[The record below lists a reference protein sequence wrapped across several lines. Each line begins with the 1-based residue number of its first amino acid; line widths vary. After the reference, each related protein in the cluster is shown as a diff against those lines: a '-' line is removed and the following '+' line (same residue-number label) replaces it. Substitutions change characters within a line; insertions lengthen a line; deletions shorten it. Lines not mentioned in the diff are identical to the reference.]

1 MNLLLHKNGEA
12 YPMFNRLRKK
22 KMSNEDTPV
31 NNKPS
36 SVRMNVFFFAAF
48 VIFSILI
55 FRLAF
60 VQFVE
65 GPELTYMETSRNTK
79 DIPLAPVRGP
89 IYDATGE
96 VALAYSEPV
105 QSLYVLL
112 YEDYRND
119 DRKQEAQELAE
130 ELAAVFKKFNPG
142 EKEQPD
148 AEEILKRLDLES
160 QKAHGYTPRLVKS
173 DLNMKEIAYFMEKK
187 AEYPGAMVLEENVRK
202 YDPDRVAVQVIG
214 YTREFKG
221 QQDNLD
227 KYREISK
234 SEATERD
241 PGMRYTQQEKVGVD
255 GLEFQYQEELRGR
268 SGYQSID
275 INLRNL
281 PEGTMQQTPP
291 EKGYSLVSTI
301 NKEIQM
307 AAQQAIT
314 DELRKLPKAV
324 TGYAVAMEVDTGNV
338 VAMASMPDYDPNDWD
353 YDKIKYVYRNGTMAS
368 FPPDDSKKHT
378 ESVVLLGSVIKPLSV
393 LIGLK
398 EGLFTTGETYP
409 DQGYAILGKDGRK
422 VRNSHSA
429 YNGNITARRAI
440 EKSSNAFM
448 IDMVGKRLL
457 NKYGSDKGLDVWHE
471 HMQEFGL
478 GVSTGVDLPGEFLGR
493 LEYKNKDESALTRL
507 AFASFGQ
514 QGKYTTLQ
522 LAQYTTMLANKGK
535 RMEPHLVKE
544 IRDADGNVVKKIKPK
559 VLNEV
564 DFADAYWNEVHK
576 GMVTRVSSFEG
587 FPYDYARKT
596 GTSEQGTGPNKKE
609 NGVFIAFAPR
619 DNPKLAIA
627 VVVPEGGFGSV
638 SASPIARKIFD
649 AYDQVYGLDG
659 TPKGK
664 KDQGKDTE

>member
-1 MNLLLHKNGEA
+1 
-12 YPMFNRLRKK
+12 MFNRLRKK
-22 KMSNEDTPV
+22 PMTEEDTPV
-31 NNKPS
+31 NKPS
-36 SVRMNVFFFAAF
+36 TARLNLFFFAAF

-89 IYDATGE
+89 IYDATGK

-119 DRKQEAQELAE
+119 ERRQEAEELAHD
-130 ELAAVFKKFNPG
+130 LAAVFKQFNPG
-142 EKEQPD
+142 DKEQPD
-148 AEEILKRLDLES
+148 GEEIIKRLDLDY
-160 QKAHGYTPRLVKS
+160 QKTFGYVPRLVKS
-173 DLNMKEIAYFMEKK
+173 DLSTKEIAFFMEKK
-187 AEYPGAMVLEENVRK
+187 ADYPGVMVLEENIRK
-202 YDPDRVAVQVIG
+202 YDPDGVAVQVVG
-214 YTREFKG
+214 YTREFKRAP
-221 QQDNLD
+221 DSIA
-227 KYREISK
+227 KYKAIREGAS
-234 SEATERD
+234 TQRD
-241 PGMRYTQQEKVGVD
+241 PGLVYHEEEKVGFD
-255 GLEFQYQEELRGR
+255 GLELQYQEELRGR

-275 INLRNL
+275 IDARNL
-281 PEGTMQQTPP
+281 PDGTMLQTPP

-307 AAQQAIT
+307 AAQEAIT
-314 DELRKLPKAV
+314 DELRRLPKAI

-353 YDKIKYVYRNGTMAS
+353 YDKIKYVFRNGTTES
-368 FPPDDSKKHT
+368 FPPNDAKPSRA
-378 ESVVLLGSVIKPLSV
+378 ESVILLGSVIKPLSV

-398 EGLFTTGETYP
+398 EGLFTAGQTYH
-409 DQGYAILGKDGRK
+409 DQGYAILGKDGRQVK
-422 VRNSHSA
+422 NSHSA
-429 YNGNITARRAI
+429 YNGSITARRAI

-457 NKYGSDKGLDVWHE
+457 SKYGSEGIDIWDK
-471 HMQEFGL
+471 HMKEFGL
-478 GVSTGVDLPGEFLGR
+478 GVSTGVDLPNEFLGR
-493 LEYKNKDESALTRL
+493 LEYTNKDESALTRL

-514 QGKYTTLQ
+514 QAKYTTMQ

-544 IRDADGNVVKKIKPK
+544 IRDADGNVVKEIKPK

-564 DFADAYWNEVHK
+564 DFADAHWNEVHK
-576 GMVTRVSSFEG
+576 GMVTKVSAFDG

-619 DNPKLAIA
+619 DNPKLAVA

-649 AYDQVYGLDG
+649 AYDEVYGLDG

-664 KDQGKDTE
+664 KDEGKDKE

>member
-1 MNLLLHKNGEA
+1 
-12 YPMFNRLRKK
+12 MFNRLRKK
-22 KMSNEDTPV
+22 KMSNEDPPV
-31 NNKPS
+31 NKPS
-36 SVRMNVFFFAAF
+36 SVRMNMFFFAAF

-89 IYDATGE
+89 IYDATGK

-119 DRKQEAQELAE
+119 DRKQEAQELAD

-142 EKEQPD
+142 DKEQPD
-148 AEEILKRLDLES
+148 AEEIVRRLDLDY
-160 QKAHGYTPRLVKS
+160 QKTFGYVPRLVKS
-173 DLNMKEIAYFMEKK
+173 DLTTKEIAYFMEKK
-187 AEYPGAMVLEENVRK
+187 AEFPGIMVLEENVRK
-202 YDPDRVAVQVIG
+202 YDPDGVAVQVVG
-214 YTREFKG
+214 YTREFKRAP
-221 QQDNLD
+221 DTLK
-227 KYREISK
+227 KYKAIRESA
-234 SEATERD
+234 STQRD
-241 PGMRYTQQEKVGVD
+241 PGLVYHEEEKVGFD
-255 GLEFQYQEELRGR
+255 GLELQYQEELRGR

-275 INLRNL
+275 IDARNL
-281 PEGTMQQTPP
+281 PDGTMNLTPP
-291 EKGYSLVSTI
+291 EKGYSLITTI

-307 AAQQAIT
+307 VAQQAIT
-314 DELRKLPKAV
+314 DELRKLPKAI

-353 YDKIKYVYRNGTMAS
+353 YDKIKYVFRNGTTES
-368 FPPDDSKKHT
+368 FPPNESGKKA

-398 EGLFTTGETYP
+398 EGLFSTGQTYY
-409 DQGYAILGKDGRK
+409 DQGYATLGKDGRK

-429 YNGNITARRAI
+429 FNGSITARRAI

-448 IDMVGKRLL
+448 IDMVGKGLY
-457 NKYGSDKGLDVWHE
+457 NKYGATKGVKVWDE
-471 HMQEFGL
+471 HMKEFGL
-478 GVSTGVDLPGEFLGR
+478 GVSTGVDLPKEYLGT
-493 LEYKNKDESALTRL
+493 LEYNSKNDESGLTRL

-649 AYDQVYGLDG
+649 AYDEVYGLDG

-664 KDQGKDTE
+664 KDQAKDTE

>member
-1 MNLLLHKNGEA
+1 
-12 YPMFNRLRKK
+12 MFNRWKK
-22 KMSNEDTPV
+22 SKMVTEDPPV
-31 NNKPS
+31 NKLS
-36 SVRMNVFFFAAF
+36 SARLNMFFFAAF

-96 VALAYSEPV
+96 VALAYSVPV
-105 QSLYVLL
+105 QSLYVML
-112 YEDYRND
+112 YEDYSRGA
-119 DRKQEAQELAE
+119 RQEEARELAE
-130 ELAAVFKKFNPG
+130 DLAGVFQQFNPG
-142 EKEQPD
+142 DPEQPD
-148 AEEILKRLDLES
+148 AEEIIKRLDLES

-173 DLNMKEIAYFMEKK
+173 DLNTQEIAYFMEKK
-187 AEYPGAMVLEENVRK
+187 AEYPGAMVLEENVRR
-202 YDPDRVAVQVIG
+202 YDPDGVAVQAIG

-221 QQDNLD
+221 QQQNSE
-227 KYREISK
+227 KYKKIGEA
-234 SEATERD
+234 EATQRD
-241 PGMRYTQQEKVGVD
+241 PGLRYTQQENVGVD

-275 INLRNL
+275 INARNL
-281 PEGTMQQTPP
+281 PEGAMEQTPP
-291 EKGYSLVSTI
+291 QKGYSLISTI
-301 NKEIQM
+301 NKEVQL
-307 AAQQAIT
+307 AAQEAIT
-314 DELRKLPKAV
+314 DELHRLPKAV

-353 YDKIKYVYRNGTMAS
+353 YDKIKFVYRNGTMAS
-368 FPPDDSKKHT
+368 FPPDDSRKKA

-398 EGLFTTGETYP
+398 EGLFTAGQTYH
-409 DQGYAILGKDGRK
+409 DQGYAILGKDGRQVK
-422 VRNSHSA
+422 NSHSA
-429 YNGNITARRAI
+429 YNGHITARRAI

-457 NKYGSDKGLDVWHE
+457 NKYGSVEGINKWDEYMKD
-471 HMQEFGL
+471 FGL

-493 LEYKNKDESALTRL
+493 LEYKEEHESGLTRL

-514 QGKYTTLQ
+514 QAKYTTLQ

-544 IRDADGNVVKKIKPK
+544 IRDADGNVVKKIQPK

-564 DFADAYWNEVHK
+564 EFADAYWNEVHR
-576 GMVTRVSSFEG
+576 GMVTKVSSFDG
-587 FPYDYARKT
+587 FAYDFARKT

-619 DNPKLAIA
+619 DNPKLAVA

-638 SASPIARKIFD
+638 SAAPVARKIFD
-649 AYDQVYGLDG
+649 AYDEVYGLNG
-659 TPKGK
+659 VPKGK
-664 KDQGKDTE
+664 KDAEQQQ

>member
-1 MNLLLHKNGEA
+1 
-12 YPMFNRLRKK
+12 MFNRLKK
-22 KMSNEDTPV
+22 KPMAEEDTPV
-31 NNKPS
+31 NKPS
-36 SVRMNVFFFAAF
+36 TARLNLFFFAAF

-119 DRKQEAQELAE
+119 ERRQEAEELAHD
-130 ELAAVFKKFNPG
+130 LAAVFKQFNPG
-142 EKEQPD
+142 DKEQPD
-148 AEEILKRLDLES
+148 AEEIIKRLDLDY
-160 QKAHGYTPRLVKS
+160 QKTFGYVPRLVKS
-173 DLNMKEIAYFMEKK
+173 DLSTKEIAFFMEKK
-187 AEYPGAMVLEENVRK
+187 ADYPGVMVLEENIRK
-202 YDPDRVAVQVIG
+202 YDPDGVAVQVVG
-214 YTREFKG
+214 YTREFKRAP
-221 QQDNLD
+221 DSIA
-227 KYREISK
+227 KYKAIREGAS
-234 SEATERD
+234 TQRD
-241 PGMRYTQQEKVGVD
+241 PGLVYHEEEKVGFD
-255 GLEFQYQEELRGR
+255 GLELQYQEELRGR

-275 INLRNL
+275 IDARNL
-281 PEGTMQQTPP
+281 PDGTMFKTPP

-307 AAQQAIT
+307 AAQKAIT
-314 DELRKLPKAV
+314 DELRRLPKAI

-353 YDKIKYVYRNGTMAS
+353 YDKIKYVFRNGTTES
-368 FPPDDSKKHT
+368 FPPNDAKPSRA

-398 EGLFTTGETYP
+398 EGLFTAGQTYH
-409 DQGYAILGKDGRK
+409 DQGYAVLGKDGRQVK
-422 VRNSHSA
+422 NSHSA
-429 YNGNITARRAI
+429 YNGSITARRAI

-457 NKYGSDKGLDVWHE
+457 SKYGSEKGIDVWHKY
-471 HMQEFGL
+471 MQDFGL
-478 GVSTGVDLPGEFLGR
+478 GVSTGVDLPNEFLGR
-493 LEYKNKDESALTRL
+493 LEYKEDHESALTRL

-514 QGKYTTLQ
+514 QAKYTTMQ

-544 IRDADGNVVKKIKPK
+544 IRDADGNVVKEIKPK

-564 DFADAYWNEVHK
+564 DFADAHWNEVHK
-576 GMVTRVSSFEG
+576 GMVTKVSSFDG

-619 DNPKLAIA
+619 DNPKLAVA

-649 AYDQVYGLDG
+649 AYDEVYGLDG

-664 KDQGKDTE
+664 KDQKQDQE

>member
-1 MNLLLHKNGEA
+1 MTE
-12 YPMFNRLRKK
+12 
-22 KMSNEDTPV
+22 EDTPV
-31 NNKPS
+31 NKPS
-36 SVRMNVFFFAAF
+36 TARLNLFFFAAF

-119 DRKQEAQELAE
+119 ERRQEAEELAHD
-130 ELAAVFKKFNPG
+130 LAAVFKQFNPG
-142 EKEQPD
+142 DKEQPD
-148 AEEILKRLDLES
+148 GEEIIKRLDLDY
-160 QKAHGYTPRLVKS
+160 QKTFGYVPRLVKS
-173 DLNMKEIAYFMEKK
+173 DLSTKEIAFFMEKK
-187 AEYPGAMVLEENVRK
+187 ADYPGVMVLEENIRK
-202 YDPDRVAVQVIG
+202 YDPDGVAVQVVG
-214 YTREFKG
+214 YTREFKRAP
-221 QQDNLD
+221 DSIA
-227 KYREISK
+227 KYKAIREGAS
-234 SEATERD
+234 TQRD
-241 PGMRYTQQEKVGVD
+241 PGLVYHEEEKVGFD
-255 GLEFQYQEELRGR
+255 GLELQYQEELRGR

-275 INLRNL
+275 IDARNL
-281 PEGTMQQTPP
+281 PDGTMLQTPP

-307 AAQQAIT
+307 AAQEAIT
-314 DELRKLPKAV
+314 DELRRLPKAI

-353 YDKIKYVYRNGTMAS
+353 YDKIKYVFRNGTTES
-368 FPPDDSKKHT
+368 FPPNDAKPSRA

-398 EGLFTTGETYP
+398 EGLFTAGETYH
-409 DQGYAILGKDGRK
+409 DQGYAVLGKDGRQVK
-422 VRNSHSA
+422 NSHSA
-429 YNGNITARRAI
+429 YNGSITARRAI

-457 NKYGSDKGLDVWHE
+457 RNYGSEKGIDVWHK

-478 GVSTGVDLPGEFLGR
+478 GVSTGVDLPNEFLGR
-493 LEYKNKDESALTRL
+493 LEYNNDDESALTRL

-514 QGKYTTLQ
+514 QAKYTTMQ

-544 IRDADGNVVKKIKPK
+544 IRDADGNVVKEIKPK

-564 DFADAYWNEVHK
+564 DFAEAHWNEVHK
-576 GMVTRVSSFEG
+576 GMVTKVSSFDG

-619 DNPKLAIA
+619 DNPKLAVA

-649 AYDQVYGLDG
+649 AYDEVYGLDG

-664 KDQGKDTE
+664 KDEGKDKE

>member
-1 MNLLLHKNGEA
+1 
-12 YPMFNRLRKK
+12 MFNRLRKK
-22 KMSNEDTPV
+22 PMTEEDTPV
-31 NNKPS
+31 NKPS
-36 SVRMNVFFFAAF
+36 TARLNLFFFAAF

-96 VALAYSEPV
+96 IALAYSEPV

-119 DRKQEAQELAE
+119 ERRQEAEELAHD
-130 ELAAVFKKFNPG
+130 LAAVFKQFNPG
-142 EKEQPD
+142 DKEQPD
-148 AEEILKRLDLES
+148 AEEIIKRLDLDY
-160 QKAHGYTPRLVKS
+160 QKTFGYVPRLVKS
-173 DLNMKEIAYFMEKK
+173 DLSTKEIAFFMEKK
-187 AEYPGAMVLEENVRK
+187 AEYPGVMVLEENIRK
-202 YDPDRVAVQVIG
+202 YDPDGVAVQVVG
-214 YTREFKG
+214 YTREFKRAP
-221 QQDNLD
+221 DSIA
-227 KYREISK
+227 KYKAIREGAS
-234 SEATERD
+234 SQRD
-241 PGMRYTQQEKVGVD
+241 PGLVYHEEERVGFD
-255 GLEFQYQEELRGR
+255 GLELQYQEELRGR

-275 INLRNL
+275 IDARNL
-281 PEGTMQQTPP
+281 PDGTMLQTPP

-307 AAQQAIT
+307 AAQKAIT
-314 DELRKLPKAV
+314 DELRRLPKAI

-353 YDKIKYVYRNGTMAS
+353 YDKIKYVFRNGTTES
-368 FPPDDSKKHT
+368 FPPNDAKPSRA
-378 ESVVLLGSVIKPLSV
+378 ESVILLGSVIKPLSV

-398 EGLFTTGETYP
+398 EGLFTAGQTYH
-409 DQGYAILGKDGRK
+409 DQGYAILGKDGRQVK
-422 VRNSHSA
+422 NSHSA
-429 YNGNITARRAI
+429 YNGSITARRAI

-457 NKYGSDKGLDVWHE
+457 SKYGSEGIDIWDK
-471 HMQEFGL
+471 HMKEFGL
-478 GVSTGVDLPGEFLGR
+478 GVSTGVDLPNEFLGR
-493 LEYKNKDESALTRL
+493 LEYNNKDESALTRL

-514 QGKYTTLQ
+514 QAKYTTMQ

-544 IRDADGNVVKKIKPK
+544 IRDADGNVVKEIKPK

-564 DFADAYWNEVHK
+564 DFADAHWNEVHK
-576 GMVTRVSSFEG
+576 GMVTKVSSFDG

-619 DNPKLAIA
+619 DNPKLAVA

-649 AYDQVYGLDG
+649 AYDEVYGLDG

-664 KDQGKDTE
+664 KDEAKDQE

>member
-1 MNLLLHKNGEA
+1 
-12 YPMFNRLRKK
+12 MFKRWRSKK
-22 KMSNEDTPV
+22 ASDEDTAV
-31 NNKPS
+31 NKPS
-36 SVRMNVFFFAAF
+36 AARMNMFFFAAF

-89 IYDATGE
+89 IYDETGK

-112 YEDYRND
+112 YEDYSNGSR
-119 DRKQEAQELAE
+119 QEEVQKLAD
-130 ELAAVFKKFNPG
+130 ELAAVFKEFNTG
-142 EKEQPD
+142 DKEQPD
-148 AEEILKRLDLES
+148 AEEIMKRLDLDY

-173 DLNMKEIAYFMEKK
+173 DLNTKEIAYFMEKK
-187 AEYPGAMVLEENVRK
+187 ADYPGAMVLEENIRK

-221 QQDNLD
+221 QQKLD
-227 KYREISK
+227 KYREISE
-234 SEATERD
+234 SLATERD
-241 PGMRYTQQEKVGVD
+241 PGLRYSQQEMVGVD

-275 INLRNL
+275 INARNL
-281 PEGTMQQTPP
+281 PEGTMIQTPP

-301 NKEIQM
+301 NKEIQL

-314 DELRKLPKAV
+314 DELRKLPKAI

-338 VAMASMPDYDPNDWD
+338 VAMASMPDYDPNEWD
-353 YDKIKYVYRNGTMAS
+353 YDKIKYVFRNGTIAS
-368 FPPDDSKKHT
+368 FPPNDSKPSHA

-398 EGLFTTGETYP
+398 EGLFTAGETYP
-409 DQGYAILGKDGRK
+409 DQGYAILGKDGRQ

-457 NKYGSDKGLDVWHE
+457 NKYGSDEGIRVWDE
-471 HMQEFGL
+471 NMKDFGL
-478 GVSTGVDLPGEFLGR
+478 GVSTGVDLPGEYLGT
-493 LEYKNKDESALTRL
+493 LEYKDKDESALTRL

-514 QGKYTTLQ
+514 QAKYTTLQ

-544 IRDADGNVVKKIKPK
+544 IRDAEGNVVKKIKPK

-564 DFADAYWNEVHK
+564 DFADAYWNEVHR
-576 GMVTRVSSFEG
+576 GMVTKVSSFDG

-619 DNPKLAIA
+619 ENPKLAIA

-649 AYDQVYGLDG
+649 AYDEVYGLDG

-664 KDQGKDTE
+664 KGQEKDKE

>member
-1 MNLLLHKNGEA
+1 
-12 YPMFNRLRKK
+12 MFNRLRKK

-36 SVRMNVFFFAAF
+36 SVRMNMFFFAAF

-119 DRKQEAQELAE
+119 DRKQEAQELAD
-130 ELAAVFKKFNPG
+130 ELAAVFKQFNPG
-142 EKEQPD
+142 DKEQPD
-148 AEEILKRLDLES
+148 AAEILKRLDLES

-187 AEYPGAMVLEENVRK
+187 SEYPGAMVLEENVRK

-241 PGMRYTQQEKVGVD
+241 PGLRYTQQEKVGVD

-314 DELRKLPKAV
+314 DELRKLPNAV

-398 EGLFTTGETYP
+398 EGLFSTGQTYY
-409 DQGYAILGKDGRK
+409 DQGYATLGKDGRK

-429 YNGNITARRAI
+429 FNGSITARRAI

-448 IDMVGKRLL
+448 IDMVGKGLY
-457 NKYGSDKGLDVWHE
+457 NKYGATEGVEVWDKY
-471 HMQEFGL
+471 MKKFGL
-478 GVSTGVDLPGEFLGR
+478 GVSTGVDLPKEYLGT
-493 LEYKNKDESALTRL
+493 LEYNSDNDESGLTRL

-514 QGKYTTLQ
+514 QAKYTTLQ

-535 RMEPHLVKE
+535 RIEPHLVKE
-544 IRDADGNVVKKIKPK
+544 IRDAEGNVVKKIKPK

-576 GMVTRVSSFEG
+576 GMVTKVSSFNG

-649 AYDQVYGLDG
+649 AYDEVYGLDG

>member
-1 MNLLLHKNGEA
+1 
-12 YPMFNRLRKK
+12 MFNRLRKK
-22 KMSNEDTPV
+22 PMTEEDTPV
-31 NNKPS
+31 NKPS
-36 SVRMNVFFFAAF
+36 TARLNLFFFAAF

-119 DRKQEAQELAE
+119 ERRQEAEELAHD
-130 ELAAVFKKFNPG
+130 LAAVFKQFNPG
-142 EKEQPD
+142 DKEQPD
-148 AEEILKRLDLES
+148 AEEIIKRLDLDY
-160 QKAHGYTPRLVKS
+160 QKTFGYVPRLVKS
-173 DLNMKEIAYFMEKK
+173 DLSTKEIAFFMEKK
-187 AEYPGAMVLEENVRK
+187 ADYPGVMVLEENIRK
-202 YDPDRVAVQVIG
+202 YDPDGVAVQIVG
-214 YTREFKG
+214 YTREFKRAP
-221 QQDNLD
+221 DSIA
-227 KYREISK
+227 KYKAIREGAS
-234 SEATERD
+234 TQRD
-241 PGMRYTQQEKVGVD
+241 PGLVYHEEEKVGFD
-255 GLEFQYQEELRGR
+255 GLELQYQEELRGR

-275 INLRNL
+275 IDARNL
-281 PEGTMQQTPP
+281 PDGTMLQTPP

-307 AAQQAIT
+307 AAQEAIT
-314 DELRKLPKAV
+314 DELRRLPKAI

-353 YDKIKYVYRNGTMAS
+353 YDKIKYVFRNGTTES
-368 FPPDDSKKHT
+368 FPPNDAKPSRA
-378 ESVVLLGSVIKPLSV
+378 ESVILLGSVIKPLSV

-398 EGLFTTGETYP
+398 EGLFTAGQTYH
-409 DQGYAILGKDGRK
+409 DQGYAILGKDGRQVK
-422 VRNSHSA
+422 NSHSA
-429 YNGNITARRAI
+429 YNGSITARRAI

-457 NKYGSDKGLDVWHE
+457 SKYGSEGIDIWDK
-471 HMQEFGL
+471 HMKEFGL
-478 GVSTGVDLPGEFLGR
+478 GVSTGVDLPNEFLGR
-493 LEYKNKDESALTRL
+493 LEYTNKDESALTRL

-514 QGKYTTLQ
+514 QAKYTTMQ

-544 IRDADGNVVKKIKPK
+544 IRDADGNVVKEIKPK

-564 DFADAYWNEVHK
+564 DFADAHWNEVHK
-576 GMVTRVSSFEG
+576 GMVTKVSAFDG

-619 DNPKLAIA
+619 DNPKLAVA

-649 AYDQVYGLDG
+649 AYDEVYGLDG

-664 KDQGKDTE
+664 KDEGKDKE

>member
-1 MNLLLHKNGEA
+1 
-12 YPMFNRLRKK
+12 MFNRLRKK
-22 KMSNEDTPV
+22 PMTEEDTPV
-31 NNKPS
+31 NKPS
-36 SVRMNVFFFAAF
+36 TARLNLFFFAAF

-96 VALAYSEPV
+96 IALAYSEPV

-119 DRKQEAQELAE
+119 ERRQEAEELAHD
-130 ELAAVFKKFNPG
+130 LAAVFKKFNPG
-142 EKEQPD
+142 DKEQPD
-148 AEEILKRLDLES
+148 AEEIIKRLDLDY
-160 QKAHGYTPRLVKS
+160 QKTFGYVPRLVKS
-173 DLNMKEIAYFMEKK
+173 DLSTKEIAFFMEKK
-187 AEYPGAMVLEENVRK
+187 AEYPGVMVLEENIRK
-202 YDPDRVAVQVIG
+202 YDPDGVAVQVVG
-214 YTREFKG
+214 YTREFKRAP
-221 QQDNLD
+221 DSIT
-227 KYREISK
+227 KYKAIREGAI
-234 SEATERD
+234 TQRD
-241 PGMRYTQQEKVGVD
+241 PGLVYHEEEKVGFD
-255 GLEFQYQEELRGR
+255 GLELQYQEELRGR

-275 INLRNL
+275 IDARNL
-281 PEGTMQQTPP
+281 PDGTMLQTPP

-307 AAQQAIT
+307 AAQEAIT
-314 DELRKLPKAV
+314 DELRRLPKAI

-353 YDKIKYVYRNGTMAS
+353 YDKIKYVFRNGTTES
-368 FPPDDSKKHT
+368 FPPNDAKPSRA

-398 EGLFTTGETYP
+398 EGLFTAGETYH
-409 DQGYAILGKDGRK
+409 DQGYAVLGKDGRQVK
-422 VRNSHSA
+422 NSHSA
-429 YNGNITARRAI
+429 YNGSITARRAI

-457 NKYGSDKGLDVWHE
+457 RNYGSEKGIDVWHK

-478 GVSTGVDLPGEFLGR
+478 GVSTGVDLPNEFLGR
-493 LEYKNKDESALTRL
+493 LEYNNDDESALTRL

-514 QGKYTTLQ
+514 QAKYTTMQ

-544 IRDADGNVVKKIKPK
+544 IRDADGNVVKEIKPK

-564 DFADAYWNEVHK
+564 DFADAHWNEVHK
-576 GMVTRVSSFEG
+576 GMVTKVSSFDG

-619 DNPKLAIA
+619 DNPKLAVA

-649 AYDQVYGLDG
+649 AYDEVYGLDG

-664 KDQGKDTE
+664 KDEGKDKE

>member
-1 MNLLLHKNGEA
+1 MTE
-12 YPMFNRLRKK
+12 
-22 KMSNEDTPV
+22 EDTPV
-31 NNKPS
+31 NKPS
-36 SVRMNVFFFAAF
+36 TARLNLFFFAAF

-89 IYDATGE
+89 IYDATGK

-119 DRKQEAQELAE
+119 ERRQEAEELAHD
-130 ELAAVFKKFNPG
+130 LAAVFKQFNPG
-142 EKEQPD
+142 DKEQPD
-148 AEEILKRLDLES
+148 GEEIIKRLDLDY
-160 QKAHGYTPRLVKS
+160 QKTFGYVPRLVKS
-173 DLNMKEIAYFMEKK
+173 DLSTKEIAFFMEKK
-187 AEYPGAMVLEENVRK
+187 ADYPGVMVLEENIRK
-202 YDPDRVAVQVIG
+202 YDPDGVAVQVVG
-214 YTREFKG
+214 YTREFKRAP
-221 QQDNLD
+221 DSIA
-227 KYREISK
+227 KYKAIREGAS
-234 SEATERD
+234 TQRD
-241 PGMRYTQQEKVGVD
+241 PGLVYHEEEKVGFD
-255 GLEFQYQEELRGR
+255 GLELQYQEELRGR

-275 INLRNL
+275 IDARNL
-281 PEGTMQQTPP
+281 PDGTMLQTPP

-307 AAQQAIT
+307 AAQEAIT
-314 DELRKLPKAV
+314 DELRRLPKAI

-353 YDKIKYVYRNGTMAS
+353 YDKIKYVFRNGTTES
-368 FPPDDSKKHT
+368 FPPNDAKPSRA
-378 ESVVLLGSVIKPLSV
+378 ESVILLGSVIKPLSV

-398 EGLFTTGETYP
+398 EGLFTAGQTYH
-409 DQGYAILGKDGRK
+409 DQGYAILGKDGRQVK
-422 VRNSHSA
+422 NSHSA
-429 YNGNITARRAI
+429 YNGSITARRAI

-457 NKYGSDKGLDVWHE
+457 SKYGSEGIDIWDK
-471 HMQEFGL
+471 HMKEFGL
-478 GVSTGVDLPGEFLGR
+478 GVSTGVDLPNEFLGR
-493 LEYKNKDESALTRL
+493 LEYTNKDESALTRL

-514 QGKYTTLQ
+514 QAKYTTMQ

-544 IRDADGNVVKKIKPK
+544 IRDADGNVVKEIKPK

-564 DFADAYWNEVHK
+564 DFADAHWNEVHK
-576 GMVTRVSSFEG
+576 GMVTKVSAFDG

-619 DNPKLAIA
+619 DNPKLAVA

-649 AYDQVYGLDG
+649 AYDEVYGLDG

-664 KDQGKDTE
+664 KDEGKDKE

>member
-1 MNLLLHKNGEA
+1 
-12 YPMFNRLRKK
+12 MFNRLKK
-22 KMSNEDTPV
+22 KSMTEEDTPV
-31 NNKPS
+31 NKPS
-36 SVRMNVFFFAAF
+36 TARLNVFFFAAF

-119 DRKQEAQELAE
+119 ERRQEAEELAHD
-130 ELAAVFKKFNPG
+130 LAAVFKQFNPG
-142 EKEQPD
+142 DKEQPD
-148 AEEILKRLDLES
+148 AEEIIKRLDLDY
-160 QKAHGYTPRLVKS
+160 QKTFGYVPRLVKS
-173 DLNMKEIAYFMEKK
+173 DLSTKEIAFFMEKK
-187 AEYPGAMVLEENVRK
+187 ADYPGVMVLEENIRK
-202 YDPDRVAVQVIG
+202 YDPDGVAVQVVG
-214 YTREFKG
+214 YTREFKRAP
-221 QQDNLD
+221 DSIVRY
-227 KYREISK
+227 KAIREAAS
-234 SEATERD
+234 TQRD
-241 PGMRYTQQEKVGVD
+241 PGLVYHEEEKVGFD
-255 GLEFQYQEELRGR
+255 GLELQYQEELRGR

-275 INLRNL
+275 IDARNL
-281 PEGTMQQTPP
+281 PDGTMLQTPP

-307 AAQQAIT
+307 AAQEAIT
-314 DELRKLPKAV
+314 DELRRLPKAI

-353 YDKIKYVYRNGTMAS
+353 YDKIKYVFRNGTTES
-368 FPPDDSKKHT
+368 FPPNDAKPSHA

-398 EGLFTTGETYP
+398 EGLFTAGQTYP
-409 DQGYAILGKDGRK
+409 DQGYAVLGKDGRK
-422 VRNSHSA
+422 VKNSHSA
-429 YNGNITARRAI
+429 YNGSINARRAI

-457 NKYGSDKGLDVWHE
+457 SKYGSEKGIDVWHK

-478 GVSTGVDLPGEFLGR
+478 GVSTGVDLPNEFLGR
-493 LEYKNKDESALTRL
+493 LEYTNKDESALTRL

-514 QGKYTTLQ
+514 QAKYTTMQ

-544 IRDADGNVVKKIKPK
+544 IRDADGNVVKEFKPK

-564 DFADAYWNEVHK
+564 DFADAHWNEVHK
-576 GMVTRVSSFEG
+576 GMVTKVSSFDG

-619 DNPKLAIA
+619 DNPKLAVA

-649 AYDQVYGLDG
+649 AYDEVYGLDG

-664 KDQGKDTE
+664 KDEGKDNE

>member
-1 MNLLLHKNGEA
+1 
-12 YPMFNRLRKK
+12 MFKRWRSKK
-22 KMSNEDTPV
+22 ASDEDTAV
-31 NNKPS
+31 NKPS
-36 SVRMNVFFFAAF
+36 AARINLFFFAAF

-65 GPELTYMETSRNTK
+65 GPELTYMETTRNTK

-89 IYDATGE
+89 IYDATGK

-112 YEDYRND
+112 YEDYSNGSR
-119 DRKQEAQELAE
+119 QEEAQKLADD
-130 ELAAVFKKFNPG
+130 LAAVFKEFNPG
-142 EKEQPD
+142 DKEQPD
-148 AEEILKRLDLES
+148 AEEIMKRLDLDY
-160 QKAHGYTPRLVKS
+160 QKTHGYTPRLVKS
-173 DLNMKEIAYFMEKK
+173 DLNTKEIAYFMEKK
-187 AEYPGAMVLEENVRK
+187 ADYPGAMVLEENVRK

-221 QQDNLD
+221 QQNNLD
-227 KYREISK
+227 KYKEISK
-234 SEATERD
+234 SLATERD
-241 PGMRYTQQEKVGVD
+241 PGLRYTQQEMVGVG

-275 INLRNL
+275 INARNL
-281 PEGTMQQTPP
+281 PEGTIMQTPP

-301 NKEIQM
+301 NKEIQL

-314 DELRKLPKAV
+314 DELRKLPKAI

-353 YDKIKYVYRNGTMAS
+353 YEKIKYVYRNGTIAS
-368 FPPDDSKKHT
+368 FPPNDSKPRHA

-398 EGLFTTGETYP
+398 EGLFTAGQTYH
-409 DQGYAILGKDGRK
+409 DQGYAILGKDGRQ

-429 YNGNITARRAI
+429 YNGHITARRAI

-457 NKYGSDKGLDVWHE
+457 NKYGSEKGIKVWDE
-471 HMQEFGL
+471 YMKDFGL
-478 GVSTGVDLPGEFLGR
+478 GVSTGVDLPGEYLGT
-493 LEYKNKDESALTRL
+493 LEYNEDHESALTRL

-514 QGKYTTLQ
+514 QAKYTTLQ

-544 IRDADGNVVKKIKPK
+544 IRDAEGNVVTKIKPK

-564 DFADAYWNEVHK
+564 DFADAYWNEVHR
-576 GMVTRVSSFEG
+576 GMVTKVSSFDG

-619 DNPKLAIA
+619 ENPKLAIA

-649 AYDQVYGLDG
+649 AYDEVYGLDG

-664 KDQGKDTE
+664 KGQEKDKE

>member
-1 MNLLLHKNGEA
+1 MTE
-12 YPMFNRLRKK
+12 
-22 KMSNEDTPV
+22 EDTPV
-31 NNKPS
+31 NKPS
-36 SVRMNVFFFAAF
+36 TARLNLFFFAAF

-119 DRKQEAQELAE
+119 ERRQEAEELAHD
-130 ELAAVFKKFNPG
+130 LAAVFKQFNPG
-142 EKEQPD
+142 DKEQPD
-148 AEEILKRLDLES
+148 GEEIIKRLDLDY
-160 QKAHGYTPRLVKS
+160 QKTFGYVPRLVKS
-173 DLNMKEIAYFMEKK
+173 DLSTKEIAFFMEKK
-187 AEYPGAMVLEENVRK
+187 AEYPGVMVLEENIRK
-202 YDPDRVAVQVIG
+202 YDPDGVAVQVVG
-214 YTREFKG
+214 YTREFKRAP
-221 QQDNLD
+221 DSIA
-227 KYREISK
+227 KYKAIREGAS
-234 SEATERD
+234 TQRD
-241 PGMRYTQQEKVGVD
+241 PGLVYHEEEKVGFD
-255 GLEFQYQEELRGR
+255 GLELQYQEELRGR

-275 INLRNL
+275 IDARNL
-281 PEGTMQQTPP
+281 PDGTMLQTPP

-307 AAQQAIT
+307 AAQEAIT
-314 DELRKLPKAV
+314 DELRRLPKAI

-353 YDKIKYVYRNGTMAS
+353 YDKIKYVFRNGTTES
-368 FPPDDSKKHT
+368 FPPNDAKPSRA

-398 EGLFTTGETYP
+398 EGLFTAGETYH
-409 DQGYAILGKDGRK
+409 DQGYAVLGKDGRQVK
-422 VRNSHSA
+422 NSHSA
-429 YNGNITARRAI
+429 YNGSITARRAI

-457 NKYGSDKGLDVWHE
+457 RNYGSEKGIDVWHK

-478 GVSTGVDLPGEFLGR
+478 GVSTGVDLPNEFLGR
-493 LEYKNKDESALTRL
+493 LEYNNDDESALTRL

-514 QGKYTTLQ
+514 QAKYTTMQ

-544 IRDADGNVVKKIKPK
+544 IRDADGNVVKEIKPK

-564 DFADAYWNEVHK
+564 DFAEAHWNEVHK
-576 GMVTRVSSFEG
+576 GMVTKVSSFDG

-619 DNPKLAIA
+619 DNPKLAVA

-649 AYDQVYGLDG
+649 AYDEVYGLDG

-664 KDQGKDTE
+664 KDEGKDKE

>member
-1 MNLLLHKNGEA
+1 
-12 YPMFNRLRKK
+12 MFNRLRKK
-22 KMSNEDTPV
+22 PMTEEDTPV
-31 NNKPS
+31 NKPS
-36 SVRMNVFFFAAF
+36 TARLNLFFFAAF

-119 DRKQEAQELAE
+119 ERRQEAEELAHD
-130 ELAAVFKKFNPG
+130 LAAVFKQFNPG
-142 EKEQPD
+142 DKEQPD
-148 AEEILKRLDLES
+148 AEEIIKRLDLDY
-160 QKAHGYTPRLVKS
+160 QKTFGYVPRLVKS
-173 DLNMKEIAYFMEKK
+173 DLSTKEIAFFMEKK
-187 AEYPGAMVLEENVRK
+187 AEYPGVMVLEENIRK
-202 YDPDRVAVQVIG
+202 YDPDGVAVQIVG
-214 YTREFKG
+214 YTREFKRAP
-221 QQDNLD
+221 DSIA
-227 KYREISK
+227 KYKAIREGASNQ
-234 SEATERD
+234 RD
-241 PGMRYTQQEKVGVD
+241 PGLVYHEEEKVGFD
-255 GLEFQYQEELRGR
+255 GLELQYQEELRGR

-275 INLRNL
+275 IDARNL
-281 PEGTMQQTPP
+281 PDGTMLQTPP

-307 AAQQAIT
+307 AAQEAIT
-314 DELRKLPKAV
+314 DELRRLPKAI

-353 YDKIKYVYRNGTMAS
+353 YDKIKYVFRNGTTES
-368 FPPDDSKKHT
+368 FPPNDAKPSRA

-398 EGLFTTGETYP
+398 EGLFTAGQTYH
-409 DQGYAILGKDGRK
+409 DQGYAILGKDGRQVK
-422 VRNSHSA
+422 NSHSA
-429 YNGNITARRAI
+429 YNGSITARRAI

-457 NKYGSDKGLDVWHE
+457 SKYGSDKGIDIWDK
-471 HMQEFGL
+471 HMKEFGL
-478 GVSTGVDLPGEFLGR
+478 GVSTGVDLPNEFLGR
-493 LEYKNKDESALTRL
+493 LEYNNEDESALTRL

-514 QGKYTTLQ
+514 QAKYTTMQ

-544 IRDADGNVVKKIKPK
+544 IRDADGNVVKEIKPK

-564 DFADAYWNEVHK
+564 DFADAHWNEVHK
-576 GMVTRVSSFEG
+576 GMVTKVSSFDG
-587 FPYDYARKT
+587 FPYDFARKT

-619 DNPKLAIA
+619 DNPKLAVA

-649 AYDQVYGLDG
+649 AYDEVYGLDG

-664 KDQGKDTE
+664 KDEAKDKE

>member
-1 MNLLLHKNGEA
+1 
-12 YPMFNRLRKK
+12 MFNRLRKK
-22 KMSNEDTPV
+22 PMTEEDTPV
-31 NNKPS
+31 NKPS
-36 SVRMNVFFFAAF
+36 TARLNLFFFAAF

-119 DRKQEAQELAE
+119 ERRQEAEELAHD
-130 ELAAVFKKFNPG
+130 LAAVFKQFNPG
-142 EKEQPD
+142 DKEQPD
-148 AEEILKRLDLES
+148 GEEIIKRLDLDY
-160 QKAHGYTPRLVKS
+160 QKTFGYVPRLVKS
-173 DLNMKEIAYFMEKK
+173 DLSTKEIAFFMEKK
-187 AEYPGAMVLEENVRK
+187 ADYPGVMVLEENIRK
-202 YDPDRVAVQVIG
+202 YDPDGVAVQVVG
-214 YTREFKG
+214 YTREFKRAP
-221 QQDNLD
+221 DSIA
-227 KYREISK
+227 KYKAIREGAS
-234 SEATERD
+234 TQRD
-241 PGMRYTQQEKVGVD
+241 PGLVYHEEEKVGFD
-255 GLEFQYQEELRGR
+255 GLELQYQEELRGR

-275 INLRNL
+275 IDARNL
-281 PEGTMQQTPP
+281 PDGTMLQTPP

-307 AAQQAIT
+307 AAQEAIT
-314 DELRKLPKAV
+314 DELRRLPKAI

-353 YDKIKYVYRNGTMAS
+353 YDKIKYVFRNGTTES
-368 FPPDDSKKHT
+368 FPPNDAKPSRA

-398 EGLFTTGETYP
+398 EGLFTAGETYH
-409 DQGYAILGKDGRK
+409 DQGYAVLGKDGRQVK
-422 VRNSHSA
+422 NSHSA
-429 YNGNITARRAI
+429 YNGSITARRAI

-457 NKYGSDKGLDVWHE
+457 RNYGSEKGIDVWHK

-478 GVSTGVDLPGEFLGR
+478 GVSTGVDLPNEFLGR
-493 LEYKNKDESALTRL
+493 LEYNNDDESALTRL

-514 QGKYTTLQ
+514 QAKYTTMQ

-544 IRDADGNVVKKIKPK
+544 IRDADGNVVKEIKPK

-564 DFADAYWNEVHK
+564 DFAEAHWNEVHK
-576 GMVTRVSSFEG
+576 GMVTKVSSFDG

-619 DNPKLAIA
+619 DNPKLAVA

-649 AYDQVYGLDG
+649 AYDEVYGLDG

-664 KDQGKDTE
+664 KDEGKDKE

>member
-1 MNLLLHKNGEA
+1 
-12 YPMFNRLRKK
+12 MFKRFKGK
-22 KMSNEDTPV
+22 PPNEDENAV
-31 NNKPS
+31 NKPS
-36 SVRMNVFFFAAF
+36 TARLNMFFFAAF

-65 GPELTYMETSRNTK
+65 GPELTYMESTRNTK

-89 IYDATGE
+89 IYDATGK

-119 DRKQEAQELAE
+119 DRRQEAEELAQELADI
-130 ELAAVFKKFNPG
+130 FKRFNPG
-142 EKEQPD
+142 DEKQPD
-148 AEEILKRLDLES
+148 AQEIIKRLDLDH
-160 QKAHGYTPRLVKS
+160 QKTFGYVPRLVKS
-173 DLNMKEIAYFMEKK
+173 DLSTEEIAYFMEKK
-187 AEYPGAMVLEENVRK
+187 TEYPGIMVLEENVRR

-214 YTREFKG
+214 YTREFKRVPTTMKQYQTIM
-221 QQDNLD
+221 QQ
-227 KYREISK
+227 SA
-234 SEATERD
+234 SQRD
-241 PGMRYTQQEKVGVD
+241 PGLVYSQDEKVGFD
-255 GLEFQYQEELRGR
+255 GLELQYQQELRGR

-275 INLRNL
+275 IDSRNL
-281 PEGTMQQTPP
+281 PTGTMELTPP
-291 EKGYSLVSTI
+291 EKGYSLISTI
-301 NKEIQM
+301 NKEIQL

-314 DELRKLPKAV
+314 DEIRKLPKAI

-353 YDKIKYVYRNGTMAS
+353 YDKIKFVFRNGTTES
-368 FPPDDSKKHT
+368 FPPNDNKPRHA

-398 EGLFTTGETYP
+398 EGLFTAGQTYH
-409 DQGYAILGKDGRK
+409 DKGYAVLGKDGRQVK
-422 VRNSHSA
+422 NSHSA

-457 NKYGSDKGLDVWHE
+457 SKYGGVKGVDKWDE
-471 HMQEFGL
+471 YMKSFGL
-478 GVSTGVDLPGEFLGR
+478 GVSTGIDLPNEFLGR
-493 LEYKNKDESALTRL
+493 LEYREEHETALTRL

-514 QGKYTTLQ
+514 QAKYTTMQ

-544 IRDADGNVVKKIKPK
+544 IRDAKGNVVKKFKPK

-564 DFADAYWNEVHK
+564 QFTDAHWNEVHK
-576 GMVTRVSSFEG
+576 GMVTKVSSFDG
-587 FPYDYARKT
+587 FPYEFARKT
-596 GTSEQGTGPNKKE
+596 GTSEQGAGPNKKE

-619 DNPKLAIA
+619 DNPKLAVA

-649 AYDQVYGLDG
+649 AYDEVYGLDG
-659 TPKGK
+659 IPKGK
-664 KDQGKDTE
+664 KDQKQE

>member
-1 MNLLLHKNGEA
+1 
-12 YPMFNRLRKK
+12 MFNRWRSKK
-22 KMSNEDTPV
+22 ASDEDKTV
-31 NNKPS
+31 NKPS
-36 SVRMNVFFFAAF
+36 AARINLFFFAAF

-65 GPELTYMETSRNTK
+65 GPELTYMETTRNTK

-89 IYDATGE
+89 IYDATGK

-112 YEDYRND
+112 YEDYSNGSR
-119 DRKQEAQELAE
+119 QEEAQKLADD
-130 ELAAVFKKFNPG
+130 LAAVFKKFNPG
-142 EKEQPD
+142 DKKQPD
-148 AEEILKRLDLES
+148 AEEIMKRLDLDY
-160 QKAHGYTPRLVKS
+160 QKTHGYTPRLVKS
-173 DLNMKEIAYFMEKK
+173 DLNTKEIAYFMEKK

-221 QQDNLD
+221 QQNNLD
-227 KYREISK
+227 KYKEISK
-234 SEATERD
+234 SLATERD
-241 PGMRYTQQEKVGVD
+241 PGLRYTQQEMVGVG

-275 INLRNL
+275 INARNL
-281 PEGTMQQTPP
+281 PEGTIMQTPP

-301 NKEIQM
+301 NKEIQL
-307 AAQQAIT
+307 AAQEAIT
-314 DELRKLPKAV
+314 DELRKLPKAI

-353 YDKIKYVYRNGTMAS
+353 YEKIKYVYRNGTIAS
-368 FPPDDSKKHT
+368 FPPNDSKPRHA

-398 EGLFTTGETYP
+398 EGLFTAGQTYH
-409 DQGYAILGKDGRK
+409 DQGYAILGKDGRQ

-429 YNGNITARRAI
+429 YNGHITARRAI

-457 NKYGSDKGLDVWHE
+457 NKYGSDKGIDKWDE
-471 HMQEFGL
+471 YMKDFGL
-478 GVSTGVDLPGEFLGR
+478 GVSTGVDLPGEYLGT
-493 LEYKNKDESALTRL
+493 LEYKDKDESALTRL

-514 QGKYTTLQ
+514 QAKYTTLQ

-544 IRDADGNVVKKIKPK
+544 IRDAEGNVVKKIKPK

-564 DFADAYWNEVHK
+564 DFADAYWNEVHR
-576 GMVTRVSSFEG
+576 GMVTKVSSFDG

-619 DNPKLAIA
+619 ENPKLAIA

-649 AYDQVYGLDG
+649 AYDEVYGLDG

-664 KDQGKDTE
+664 KGQEKDKE

>member
-1 MNLLLHKNGEA
+1 
-12 YPMFNRLRKK
+12 MFNRLRKK
-22 KMSNEDTPV
+22 KITNEDTPV

-119 DRKQEAQELAE
+119 DHKQEAQELAD
-130 ELAAVFKKFNPG
+130 ELAAVFKQFNPG
-142 EKEQPD
+142 DKEQPD

-241 PGMRYTQQEKVGVD
+241 PGLRYTQQEKVGVD

-398 EGLFTTGETYP
+398 EGLFTTGQTYP

-544 IRDADGNVVKKIKPK
+544 IRDAEGNVVKKIKPK

-576 GMVTRVSSFEG
+576 GMVTKVSSFEG

-649 AYDQVYGLDG
+649 AYDEVYGLDG

-664 KDQGKDTE
+664 KNQGKDTE

>member
-1 MNLLLHKNGEA
+1 
-12 YPMFNRLRKK
+12 MFNRLRKK
-22 KMSNEDTPV
+22 PMTEEDTPV
-31 NNKPS
+31 NKPS
-36 SVRMNVFFFAAF
+36 TARLNLFFFAAF

-119 DRKQEAQELAE
+119 ERRQEAEELAHD
-130 ELAAVFKKFNPG
+130 LAAVFKQFNPG
-142 EKEQPD
+142 DKEQPD
-148 AEEILKRLDLES
+148 AEEIIKRLDLDY
-160 QKAHGYTPRLVKS
+160 QKTFGYVPRLVKS
-173 DLNMKEIAYFMEKK
+173 DLSTKEIAFFMEKK
-187 AEYPGAMVLEENVRK
+187 ADYPGVMVLEENIRK
-202 YDPDRVAVQVIG
+202 YDPDGVAVQIVG
-214 YTREFKG
+214 YTREFKRAP
-221 QQDNLD
+221 DSIA
-227 KYREISK
+227 KYKAIREGAS
-234 SEATERD
+234 TQRD
-241 PGMRYTQQEKVGVD
+241 PGLVYHEEEKVGFD
-255 GLEFQYQEELRGR
+255 GLELQYQEALRGR

-275 INLRNL
+275 IDARNL
-281 PEGTMQQTPP
+281 PDGTMLQTPP

-307 AAQQAIT
+307 AAQEAIT
-314 DELRKLPKAV
+314 DELRRLPKAI

-353 YDKIKYVYRNGTMAS
+353 YDKIKYVFRNGTTES
-368 FPPDDSKKHT
+368 FPPNDAKPSRA
-378 ESVVLLGSVIKPLSV
+378 ESVILLGSVIKPLSV

-398 EGLFTTGETYP
+398 EGLFTAGQTYH
-409 DQGYAILGKDGRK
+409 DQGYAVLGKDGRQVK
-422 VRNSHSA
+422 NSHSA
-429 YNGNITARRAI
+429 YNGSITARRAI

-457 NKYGSDKGLDVWHE
+457 SKYGSEKGIDVWHK

-478 GVSTGVDLPGEFLGR
+478 GVSTGVDLPNEFLGR
-493 LEYKNKDESALTRL
+493 LEYTNEDESALTRL

-514 QGKYTTLQ
+514 QAKYTTMQ

-544 IRDADGNVVKKIKPK
+544 IRDADGNVVKEIKPK

-564 DFADAYWNEVHK
+564 DFAEAHWNEVHK
-576 GMVTRVSSFEG
+576 GMVTKVSSFDG

-619 DNPKLAIA
+619 DNPKLAVA

-649 AYDQVYGLDG
+649 AYDEVYGLDG

-664 KDQGKDTE
+664 KDEGKDKE

>member
-1 MNLLLHKNGEA
+1 
-12 YPMFNRLRKK
+12 MFNRLRKK
-22 KMSNEDTPV
+22 PMTEEDTPV
-31 NNKPS
+31 NKPS
-36 SVRMNVFFFAAF
+36 TARLNLFFFAAF

-119 DRKQEAQELAE
+119 ERRQEAEELAHD
-130 ELAAVFKKFNPG
+130 LAAVFKQFNPG
-142 EKEQPD
+142 DKEQPD
-148 AEEILKRLDLES
+148 GEEIIKRLDLDY
-160 QKAHGYTPRLVKS
+160 QKTFGYVPRLVKS
-173 DLNMKEIAYFMEKK
+173 DLSTKEIAFFMEKK
-187 AEYPGAMVLEENVRK
+187 AEYPGVMVLEENIRK
-202 YDPDRVAVQVIG
+202 YDPDGVAVQVVG
-214 YTREFKG
+214 YTREFKRAP
-221 QQDNLD
+221 DSIA
-227 KYREISK
+227 KYKAIREGAS
-234 SEATERD
+234 TQRD
-241 PGMRYTQQEKVGVD
+241 PGLVYHEEEKVGFD
-255 GLEFQYQEELRGR
+255 GLELQYQEELRGR

-275 INLRNL
+275 IDARNL
-281 PEGTMQQTPP
+281 PDGTMLQTPP

-307 AAQQAIT
+307 AAQEAIT
-314 DELRKLPKAV
+314 DELRRLPKAI

-353 YDKIKYVYRNGTMAS
+353 YDKIKYVFRNGTTES
-368 FPPDDSKKHT
+368 FPPNDAKPSRA
-378 ESVVLLGSVIKPLSV
+378 ESVILLGSVIKPLSV

-398 EGLFTTGETYP
+398 EGLFTAGQTYH
-409 DQGYAILGKDGRK
+409 DQGYAVLGKDGRQVK
-422 VRNSHSA
+422 NSHSA
-429 YNGNITARRAI
+429 YNGSITARRAI

-457 NKYGSDKGLDVWHE
+457 SKYGSEKGIDVWHK

-478 GVSTGVDLPGEFLGR
+478 GVSTGVDLPNEFLGR
-493 LEYKNKDESALTRL
+493 LEYTNEDESALTRL

-514 QGKYTTLQ
+514 QAKYTTMQ

-544 IRDADGNVVKKIKPK
+544 IRDADGNVVKEIKPK

-564 DFADAYWNEVHK
+564 DFADAHWNEVHK
-576 GMVTRVSSFEG
+576 GMVTKVSSFDG

-619 DNPKLAIA
+619 DNPKLAVA

-649 AYDQVYGLDG
+649 AYDEVYGLDG

-664 KDQGKDTE
+664 KGEGKDKE

>member
-1 MNLLLHKNGEA
+1 
-12 YPMFNRLRKK
+12 MFNRLRKK
-22 KMSNEDTPV
+22 PMTEEDTPV
-31 NNKPS
+31 NKPS
-36 SVRMNVFFFAAF
+36 TARLNLFFFAAF

-119 DRKQEAQELAE
+119 ERRQEAEELAHD
-130 ELAAVFKKFNPG
+130 LAAVFKQFNPG
-142 EKEQPD
+142 DKEQPD
-148 AEEILKRLDLES
+148 AEEIIKRLDLDY
-160 QKAHGYTPRLVKS
+160 QKTFGYVPRLVKS
-173 DLNMKEIAYFMEKK
+173 DLSTKEIAFFMEKK
-187 AEYPGAMVLEENVRK
+187 ADYPGVMVLEENIRK
-202 YDPDRVAVQVIG
+202 YDPDGVAVQVVG
-214 YTREFKG
+214 YTREFKRAP
-221 QQDNLD
+221 DSIA
-227 KYREISK
+227 KYKAIREGAS
-234 SEATERD
+234 TQRD
-241 PGMRYTQQEKVGVD
+241 PGLVYHEEEKVGFD
-255 GLEFQYQEELRGR
+255 GLELQYQEELRGR

-275 INLRNL
+275 IDARNL
-281 PEGTMQQTPP
+281 PDGTMLQTPP

-307 AAQQAIT
+307 AAQEAIT
-314 DELRKLPKAV
+314 DELRRLPKAI

-353 YDKIKYVYRNGTMAS
+353 YDKIKYVFRNGTTES
-368 FPPDDSKKHT
+368 FPPNDAKPSRA
-378 ESVVLLGSVIKPLSV
+378 ESVILLGSVIKPLSV

-398 EGLFTTGETYP
+398 EGLFTAGQTYH
-409 DQGYAILGKDGRK
+409 DQGYAILGKDGRQVK
-422 VRNSHSA
+422 NSHSA
-429 YNGNITARRAI
+429 YNGSITARRAI

-457 NKYGSDKGLDVWHE
+457 SKYGSEGIDIWDK
-471 HMQEFGL
+471 HMKEFGL
-478 GVSTGVDLPGEFLGR
+478 GVSTGVDLPNEFLGR
-493 LEYKNKDESALTRL
+493 LEYTNKDESALTRL

-514 QGKYTTLQ
+514 QAKYTTMQ

-544 IRDADGNVVKKIKPK
+544 IRDADGNVVKEIKPK

-564 DFADAYWNEVHK
+564 DFADAHWNEVHK
-576 GMVTRVSSFEG
+576 GMVTKVSAFDG

-619 DNPKLAIA
+619 DNPKLAVA

-649 AYDQVYGLDG
+649 AYDEVYGLDG

-664 KDQGKDTE
+664 KGEGKDKE

>member
-1 MNLLLHKNGEA
+1 MTE
-12 YPMFNRLRKK
+12 
-22 KMSNEDTPV
+22 EDTPV
-31 NNKPS
+31 NKPS
-36 SVRMNVFFFAAF
+36 TARLNLFFFAAF

-119 DRKQEAQELAE
+119 ERRQEAEELAHD
-130 ELAAVFKKFNPG
+130 LAAVFKQFNPG
-142 EKEQPD
+142 DKEQPD
-148 AEEILKRLDLES
+148 AEEIIKRLDLDY
-160 QKAHGYTPRLVKS
+160 QKTFGYVPRLVKS
-173 DLNMKEIAYFMEKK
+173 DLSTKEIAFFMEKK
-187 AEYPGAMVLEENVRK
+187 ADYPGVMVLEENIRK
-202 YDPDRVAVQVIG
+202 YDPDGVAVQVVG
-214 YTREFKG
+214 YTREFKRAP
-221 QQDNLD
+221 DSIA
-227 KYREISK
+227 KYKAIREGAS
-234 SEATERD
+234 TQRD
-241 PGMRYTQQEKVGVD
+241 PGLVYHEEEKVGFD
-255 GLEFQYQEELRGR
+255 GLELQYQEELRGR

-275 INLRNL
+275 IDARNL
-281 PEGTMQQTPP
+281 PDGTMLQTPP

-307 AAQQAIT
+307 AAQEAIT
-314 DELRKLPKAV
+314 DELRRLPKAI

-353 YDKIKYVYRNGTMAS
+353 YDKIKYVFRNGTTES
-368 FPPDDSKKHT
+368 FPPNDAKPSRA

-398 EGLFTTGETYP
+398 EGLFTAGQTYH
-409 DQGYAILGKDGRK
+409 DQGYAVLGKDGRQVK
-422 VRNSHSA
+422 NSHSA
-429 YNGNITARRAI
+429 YNGSITARRAI

-457 NKYGSDKGLDVWHE
+457 SKYGSEKGIDVWHK

-478 GVSTGVDLPGEFLGR
+478 GVSTGVDLPNEFLGR
-493 LEYKNKDESALTRL
+493 LEYTNKDESVLTRL

-514 QGKYTTLQ
+514 QAKYTTMQ

-544 IRDADGNVVKKIKPK
+544 IRDADGNVVKEIKPK

-564 DFADAYWNEVHK
+564 DFADAHWNEVHK
-576 GMVTRVSSFEG
+576 GMVTKVSSFDG

-619 DNPKLAIA
+619 DNPKLAVA

-649 AYDQVYGLDG
+649 AYDEVYGLDG

-664 KDQGKDTE
+664 KDEGKDKE

>member
-1 MNLLLHKNGEA
+1 
-12 YPMFNRLRKK
+12 MFNRWRSKK
-22 KMSNEDTPV
+22 ASDEDAAV
-31 NNKPS
+31 NKPS
-36 SVRMNVFFFAAF
+36 AARINLFFFAAF

-112 YEDYRND
+112 YEDYSNGSR
-119 DRKQEAQELAE
+119 QEEAQKLADD
-130 ELAAVFKKFNPG
+130 LAAVFKEFNPG
-142 EKEQPD
+142 DKEQPD
-148 AEEILKRLDLES
+148 AEEIMKRLDLDY
-160 QKAHGYTPRLVKS
+160 QKTHGYTPRLVKS
-173 DLNMKEIAYFMEKK
+173 DLNTKEIAYFMEKK
-187 AEYPGAMVLEENVRK
+187 ADYPGAMVLEENIRK

-221 QQDNLD
+221 QQNNLD
-227 KYREISK
+227 KYKEISK
-234 SEATERD
+234 SLATERD
-241 PGMRYTQQEKVGVD
+241 PGLRYTQQEMVGVG

-275 INLRNL
+275 INARNL
-281 PEGTMQQTPP
+281 PEGTMVQTPP

-301 NKEIQM
+301 NKEIQL

-314 DELRKLPKAV
+314 DELRKLPKAI

-353 YDKIKYVYRNGTMAS
+353 YDKIKYVYRNGTIAS
-368 FPPDDSKKHT
+368 FPPNDSKPRHA

-398 EGLFTTGETYP
+398 EGLFTAGQTYY
-409 DQGYAILGKDGRK
+409 DQGYAILGKDGRQ

-429 YNGNITARRAI
+429 FNGHITARRAI

-457 NKYGSDKGLDVWHE
+457 NKYGSDKGIDKWDE
-471 HMQEFGL
+471 YMKDFGL
-478 GVSTGVDLPGEFLGR
+478 GVSTGVDLPGEYLGT
-493 LEYKNKDESALTRL
+493 LEYKDKDESALTRL

-514 QGKYTTLQ
+514 QAKYTTLQ

-544 IRDADGNVVKKIKPK
+544 IRDAEGNVVKKIKPK

-564 DFADAYWNEVHK
+564 DFADAYWNEVHR
-576 GMVTRVSSFEG
+576 GMVTKVSSFDG

-619 DNPKLAIA
+619 ENPKLAIA

-649 AYDQVYGLDG
+649 AYDEVYGLDG

-664 KDQGKDTE
+664 KDQEKDKE

>member
-1 MNLLLHKNGEA
+1 
-12 YPMFNRLRKK
+12 MFNRLRKK

-36 SVRMNVFFFAAF
+36 SVRMNMFFFAAF

-119 DRKQEAQELAE
+119 DRKQEAQELAD
-130 ELAAVFKKFNPG
+130 ELAAVFKQFNPG
-142 EKEQPD
+142 DKEQPD

-241 PGMRYTQQEKVGVD
+241 PGLRYTQQEKVGVD

-281 PEGTMQQTPP
+281 PEGTMQQTLP

-398 EGLFTTGETYP
+398 EGLFSTGQTYY
-409 DQGYAILGKDGRK
+409 DQGYATLGKDGRK

-429 YNGNITARRAI
+429 FNGSITARRAI

-448 IDMVGKRLL
+448 IDMVGKGLY
-457 NKYGSDKGLDVWHE
+457 NKYGATEGVEVWDKY
-471 HMQEFGL
+471 MKKFGL
-478 GVSTGVDLPGEFLGR
+478 GVSTGVDLPKEYLGT
-493 LEYKNKDESALTRL
+493 LEYNSDNDESGLTRL

-514 QGKYTTLQ
+514 QAKYTTLQ

-535 RMEPHLVKE
+535 RIEPHLVKE
-544 IRDADGNVVKKIKPK
+544 IRDAEGNVVKKIKPK

-576 GMVTRVSSFEG
+576 GMVTKVSSFNG

-649 AYDQVYGLDG
+649 AYDEVYGLDG

>member
-1 MNLLLHKNGEA
+1 
-12 YPMFNRLRKK
+12 MFKRWRSKK
-22 KMSNEDTPV
+22 ASDEDTAV
-31 NNKPS
+31 NKPS
-36 SVRMNVFFFAAF
+36 AARINLFFFAAF

-65 GPELTYMETSRNTK
+65 GPELTYMETTRNTK

-89 IYDATGE
+89 IYDATGK

-112 YEDYRND
+112 YEDYSNGSR
-119 DRKQEAQELAE
+119 QEEAQKLADD
-130 ELAAVFKKFNPG
+130 LAAVFKEFNPG
-142 EKEQPD
+142 DKEQPD
-148 AEEILKRLDLES
+148 AEEIMKRLDLDY
-160 QKAHGYTPRLVKS
+160 QKTHGYTPRLVKS
-173 DLNMKEIAYFMEKK
+173 DLNTKEIAYFMEKK

-221 QQDNLD
+221 QQNNLD
-227 KYREISK
+227 KYKEISK
-234 SEATERD
+234 SLATERD
-241 PGMRYTQQEKVGVD
+241 PGLRYTQQEMVGVG

-275 INLRNL
+275 INARNL
-281 PEGTMQQTPP
+281 PEGTIMQTPP

-301 NKEIQM
+301 NKEIQL

-314 DELRKLPKAV
+314 DELRKLPKAI

-338 VAMASMPDYDPNDWD
+338 VAMASMPDYDPNEWD
-353 YDKIKYVYRNGTMAS
+353 YDKIKYVYRNGTIAS
-368 FPPDDSKKHT
+368 FPPNDSKPRHA

-398 EGLFTTGETYP
+398 EGLFTAGQTYH
-409 DQGYAILGKDGRK
+409 DQGYAILGKDGRQ

-429 YNGNITARRAI
+429 YNGHITARRAI

-457 NKYGSDKGLDVWHE
+457 NKYGSEKGIKVWDE
-471 HMQEFGL
+471 YMKDFGL
-478 GVSTGVDLPGEFLGR
+478 GVSTGVDLPGEYLGT
-493 LEYKNKDESALTRL
+493 LEYNEDHESALTRL

-514 QGKYTTLQ
+514 QAKYTTLQ

-544 IRDADGNVVKKIKPK
+544 IRDAEGNVVTKIKPK

-564 DFADAYWNEVHK
+564 DFADAYWNEVHR
-576 GMVTRVSSFEG
+576 GMVTKVSSFDG

-619 DNPKLAIA
+619 ENPKLAIA

-649 AYDQVYGLDG
+649 AYDEVYGLDG

-664 KDQGKDTE
+664 KGQEKDKE

>member
-1 MNLLLHKNGEA
+1 MTE
-12 YPMFNRLRKK
+12 
-22 KMSNEDTPV
+22 EDTPV
-31 NNKPS
+31 NKPS
-36 SVRMNVFFFAAF
+36 TARLNLFFFAAF

-119 DRKQEAQELAE
+119 ERRQEAEELAHD
-130 ELAAVFKKFNPG
+130 LAAVFKQFNPG
-142 EKEQPD
+142 DKEQPD
-148 AEEILKRLDLES
+148 AEEIIKRLDLDY
-160 QKAHGYTPRLVKS
+160 QKTFGYVPRLVKS
-173 DLNMKEIAYFMEKK
+173 DLSTKEIAFFMEKK
-187 AEYPGAMVLEENVRK
+187 ADYPGVMVLEENIRK
-202 YDPDRVAVQVIG
+202 YDPDGVAVQVVG
-214 YTREFKG
+214 YTREFKRAP
-221 QQDNLD
+221 DSIA
-227 KYREISK
+227 KYKAIREGAS
-234 SEATERD
+234 TQRD
-241 PGMRYTQQEKVGVD
+241 PGLVYHEEEKVGFD
-255 GLEFQYQEELRGR
+255 GLELQYQEELRGR

-275 INLRNL
+275 IDARNL
-281 PEGTMQQTPP
+281 PDGTMLQTPP

-307 AAQQAIT
+307 AAQEAIT
-314 DELRKLPKAV
+314 DELRRLPKAI

-353 YDKIKYVYRNGTMAS
+353 YDKIKYVFRNGTTES
-368 FPPDDSKKHT
+368 FPPNDDKPSRA

-398 EGLFTTGETYP
+398 EGLFTAGETYH
-409 DQGYAILGKDGRK
+409 DQGYAVLGKDGRQVK
-422 VRNSHSA
+422 NSHSA
-429 YNGNITARRAI
+429 YNGSITARRAI

-457 NKYGSDKGLDVWHE
+457 RNYGSEKGIDVWHK

-478 GVSTGVDLPGEFLGR
+478 GVSTGVDLPNEFLGR
-493 LEYKNKDESALTRL
+493 LEYTNKDESALTRL

-514 QGKYTTLQ
+514 QAKYTTMQ

-544 IRDADGNVVKKIKPK
+544 IRDADGNVVKEIKPK

-564 DFADAYWNEVHK
+564 DFADAHWNEVHK
-576 GMVTRVSSFEG
+576 GMVTKVSSFDG

-619 DNPKLAIA
+619 DNPKLAVA

-649 AYDQVYGLDG
+649 AYDEVYGLDG

-664 KDQGKDTE
+664 KDEGKDKE

>member
-1 MNLLLHKNGEA
+1 MTE
-12 YPMFNRLRKK
+12 
-22 KMSNEDTPV
+22 EDTPV
-31 NNKPS
+31 NKPS
-36 SVRMNVFFFAAF
+36 TARLNLFFFAAF

-119 DRKQEAQELAE
+119 ERRQEAEELAHD
-130 ELAAVFKKFNPG
+130 LAAVFKQFNPG
-142 EKEQPD
+142 DKEQPD
-148 AEEILKRLDLES
+148 AEEIIKRLDLDY
-160 QKAHGYTPRLVKS
+160 QKTFGYVPRLVKS
-173 DLNMKEIAYFMEKK
+173 DLSTKEIAFFMEKK
-187 AEYPGAMVLEENVRK
+187 AEYPGVMVLEENIRK
-202 YDPDRVAVQVIG
+202 YDPDGVAVQIVG
-214 YTREFKG
+214 YTREFKRAP
-221 QQDNLD
+221 DSIA
-227 KYREISK
+227 KYKAIREGASNQ
-234 SEATERD
+234 RD
-241 PGMRYTQQEKVGVD
+241 PGLVYHEEEKVGFD
-255 GLEFQYQEELRGR
+255 GLELQYQEELRGR

-275 INLRNL
+275 IDARNL
-281 PEGTMQQTPP
+281 PDGTMLQTPP

-307 AAQQAIT
+307 AAQEAIT
-314 DELRKLPKAV
+314 DELRRLPKAI

-353 YDKIKYVYRNGTMAS
+353 YDKIKYVFRNGTTES
-368 FPPDDSKKHT
+368 FPPNDAKPSRA

-398 EGLFTTGETYP
+398 EGLFTAGQTYH
-409 DQGYAILGKDGRK
+409 DQGYAILGKDGRQVK
-422 VRNSHSA
+422 NSHSA
-429 YNGNITARRAI
+429 YNGSITARRAI

-457 NKYGSDKGLDVWHE
+457 SKYGSDKGIDIWDK
-471 HMQEFGL
+471 HMKEFGL
-478 GVSTGVDLPGEFLGR
+478 GVSTGVDLPNEFLGR
-493 LEYKNKDESALTRL
+493 LEYNNEDESALTRL

-514 QGKYTTLQ
+514 QAKYTTMQ

-544 IRDADGNVVKKIKPK
+544 IRDADGNVVKEIKPK
-559 VLNEV
+559 VLNKV
-564 DFADAYWNEVHK
+564 DFADAHWNEVHK
-576 GMVTRVSSFEG
+576 GMVTKVSSFDG

-619 DNPKLAIA
+619 DNPKLAVA

-649 AYDQVYGLDG
+649 AYDEVYGLDG

-664 KDQGKDTE
+664 KDEAKDQE

>member
-1 MNLLLHKNGEA
+1 MTE
-12 YPMFNRLRKK
+12 
-22 KMSNEDTPV
+22 EDTPV
-31 NNKPS
+31 NKPS
-36 SVRMNVFFFAAF
+36 TARLNLFFFAAF

-119 DRKQEAQELAE
+119 ERRQEAEELAHD
-130 ELAAVFKKFNPG
+130 LAAVFKQFNPG
-142 EKEQPD
+142 DKEQPD
-148 AEEILKRLDLES
+148 AEEIIKRLDLDY
-160 QKAHGYTPRLVKS
+160 QKTFGYVPRLVKS
-173 DLNMKEIAYFMEKK
+173 DLSTKEIAFFMEKK
-187 AEYPGAMVLEENVRK
+187 ADYPGVMVLEENIRK
-202 YDPDRVAVQVIG
+202 YDPDGVAVQVVG
-214 YTREFKG
+214 YTREFKRAP
-221 QQDNLD
+221 DSLA
-227 KYREISK
+227 KYKAIREGAS
-234 SEATERD
+234 TQRD
-241 PGMRYTQQEKVGVD
+241 PGLVYHEEEKVGFD
-255 GLEFQYQEELRGR
+255 GLELQYQEELRGR

-275 INLRNL
+275 IDARNL
-281 PEGTMQQTPP
+281 PDGTMLQTPP

-307 AAQQAIT
+307 AAQEAIT
-314 DELRKLPKAV
+314 DELRRLPKAI

-353 YDKIKYVYRNGTMAS
+353 YDKIKYVFRNGTTES
-368 FPPDDSKKHT
+368 FPPNDAKPSRA

-398 EGLFTTGETYP
+398 EGLFTAGQTYH
-409 DQGYAILGKDGRK
+409 DQGYAILGKDGRQVK
-422 VRNSHSA
+422 NSHSA
-429 YNGNITARRAI
+429 YNGSITARRAI

-457 NKYGSDKGLDVWHE
+457 SKYGSEKGIDVWHKY
-471 HMQEFGL
+471 MQDFGL
-478 GVSTGVDLPGEFLGR
+478 GVSTGVDLPNEFLGR
-493 LEYKNKDESALTRL
+493 LEYKEDHESALTRL

-514 QGKYTTLQ
+514 QAKYTTMQ

-544 IRDADGNVVKKIKPK
+544 IRDADGNVVKEVKPK

-564 DFADAYWNEVHK
+564 DFADAHWNEVHK
-576 GMVTRVSSFEG
+576 GMVTKVSSFDG

-619 DNPKLAIA
+619 DNPKLAVA

-649 AYDQVYGLDG
+649 AYDEVYGLDG

-664 KDQGKDTE
+664 KDQKQDQE

>member
-1 MNLLLHKNGEA
+1 MTE
-12 YPMFNRLRKK
+12 
-22 KMSNEDTPV
+22 EDTPV
-31 NNKPS
+31 NKPS
-36 SVRMNVFFFAAF
+36 TARLNLFFFAAF

-119 DRKQEAQELAE
+119 ERRQEAEELAHD
-130 ELAAVFKKFNPG
+130 LAAVFKQFNPG
-142 EKEQPD
+142 DKEQPD
-148 AEEILKRLDLES
+148 AEEIIKRLDLDY
-160 QKAHGYTPRLVKS
+160 QKTFGYVPRLVKS
-173 DLNMKEIAYFMEKK
+173 DLSTKEIAFFMEKK
-187 AEYPGAMVLEENVRK
+187 AEYPGVMVLEENIRK
-202 YDPDRVAVQVIG
+202 YDPDGVAVQVVG
-214 YTREFKG
+214 YTREFKRAP
-221 QQDNLD
+221 DSIA
-227 KYREISK
+227 KYKAIREGAS
-234 SEATERD
+234 TQRD
-241 PGMRYTQQEKVGVD
+241 PGLVYHEEEKVGFD
-255 GLEFQYQEELRGR
+255 GLELQYQEELRGR

-275 INLRNL
+275 IDARNL
-281 PEGTMQQTPP
+281 PDGTMLQTPP

-307 AAQQAIT
+307 AAQEAIT
-314 DELRKLPKAV
+314 DELRRLPKAI

-353 YDKIKYVYRNGTMAS
+353 YDKIKYVFRNGTTES
-368 FPPDDSKKHT
+368 FPPNDDKPSRA

-398 EGLFTTGETYP
+398 EGLFTAGETYH
-409 DQGYAILGKDGRK
+409 DQGYAVLGKDGRQVK
-422 VRNSHSA
+422 NSHSA
-429 YNGNITARRAI
+429 YNGSITARRAI

-457 NKYGSDKGLDVWHE
+457 RNYGSEKGIDVWHK

-478 GVSTGVDLPGEFLGR
+478 GVSTGVDLPNEFLGR
-493 LEYKNKDESALTRL
+493 LEYNNKDESALTRL

-514 QGKYTTLQ
+514 QAKYTTMQ

-544 IRDADGNVVKKIKPK
+544 IRDADGNVVKEIKPK
-559 VLNEV
+559 ILNEV
-564 DFADAYWNEVHK
+564 DFADAHWNEVHK
-576 GMVTRVSSFEG
+576 GMVTKVSSFDG
-587 FPYDYARKT
+587 FAYDFARKT

-619 DNPKLAIA
+619 DNPKLAVA

-649 AYDQVYGLDG
+649 AYDEVYGLDG

-664 KDQGKDTE
+664 KDEAKDQE

>member
-1 MNLLLHKNGEA
+1 
-12 YPMFNRLRKK
+12 MFNRLRKK
-22 KMSNEDTPV
+22 PMTEEDTPV
-31 NNKPS
+31 NKPS
-36 SVRMNVFFFAAF
+36 TARLNLFFFAAF

-119 DRKQEAQELAE
+119 ERRQEAEELAHD
-130 ELAAVFKKFNPG
+130 LAAVFKQFNPG
-142 EKEQPD
+142 DKEQPD
-148 AEEILKRLDLES
+148 GEEIIKRLDLDY
-160 QKAHGYTPRLVKS
+160 QKTFGYVPRLVKS
-173 DLNMKEIAYFMEKK
+173 DLSTKEIAFFMEKK
-187 AEYPGAMVLEENVRK
+187 ADYPGVMVLEENIRK
-202 YDPDRVAVQVIG
+202 YDPDGVAVQVVG
-214 YTREFKG
+214 YTREFKRAP
-221 QQDNLD
+221 DSIA
-227 KYREISK
+227 KYKAIREGAS
-234 SEATERD
+234 TQRD
-241 PGMRYTQQEKVGVD
+241 PGLVYHEEEKVGFD
-255 GLEFQYQEELRGR
+255 GLELQYQEELRGR

-275 INLRNL
+275 IDARNL
-281 PEGTMQQTPP
+281 PDGTMLQTPP

-307 AAQQAIT
+307 AAQEAIT
-314 DELRKLPKAV
+314 DELRRLPKAI

-353 YDKIKYVYRNGTMAS
+353 YDKIKYVFRNVTTES
-368 FPPDDSKKHT
+368 FPPNDAKPSRA

-398 EGLFTTGETYP
+398 EGLFTAGETYH
-409 DQGYAILGKDGRK
+409 DQGYAVLGKDGRQVK
-422 VRNSHSA
+422 NSHSA
-429 YNGNITARRAI
+429 YNGSITARRAI

-457 NKYGSDKGLDVWHE
+457 RNYGSEKGIDVWHK

-478 GVSTGVDLPGEFLGR
+478 GVSTGVDLPNEFLGR
-493 LEYKNKDESALTRL
+493 LEYNNDDESALTRL

-514 QGKYTTLQ
+514 QAKYTTMQ

-544 IRDADGNVVKKIKPK
+544 IRDADGNVVKEIKPK

-564 DFADAYWNEVHK
+564 DFAEAHWNEVHK
-576 GMVTRVSSFEG
+576 GMVTKVSSFDG

-619 DNPKLAIA
+619 DNPKLAVA

-649 AYDQVYGLDG
+649 AYDEVYGLDG

-664 KDQGKDTE
+664 KDEGKDKE

>member
-1 MNLLLHKNGEA
+1 MFKRLKNK
-12 YPMFNRLRKK
+12 PP
-22 KMSNEDTPV
+22 NEDERAV
-31 NNKPS
+31 NRAS
-36 SVRMNVFFFAAF
+36 SARLNIFFFVAF

-60 VQFVE
+60 IQFVE
-65 GPELTYMETSRNTK
+65 GPELTYMESTRNTK

-89 IYDATGE
+89 IYDATGK

-119 DRKQEAQELAE
+119 DRRQEAE
-130 ELAAVFKKFNPG
+130 ELARELADIFKRFNPG
-142 EKEQPD
+142 DENQPD
-148 AEEILKRLDLES
+148 TEEIIKRLDLDH
-160 QKAHGYTPRLVKS
+160 QKTFGYVPRLVKS
-173 DLNMKEIAYFMEKK
+173 DLTTQEIAFFLEKK
-187 AEYPGAMVLEENVRK
+187 TEYPGVMVLEENVRR

-214 YTREFKG
+214 YTREFKRVPTTLK
-221 QQDNLD
+221 QYKTIIEQ
-227 KYREISK
+227 SA
-234 SEATERD
+234 SQRD
-241 PGMRYTQQEKVGVD
+241 PGLVYSQDEKVGFD
-255 GLEFQYQEELRGR
+255 GLELQYQQELRGR
-268 SGYQSID
+268 SAYQSID
-275 INLRNL
+275 IDSRNL
-281 PEGTMQQTPP
+281 PTGAMELTPP

-301 NKEIQM
+301 NKEVQL

-314 DELRKLPKAV
+314 DELRKLPKAI

-353 YDKIKYVYRNGTMAS
+353 YDKIKFVFRNGTTES
-368 FPPDDSKKHT
+368 FPPNDNKPSRA

-398 EGLFTTGETYP
+398 EGLFTAGQTYP
-409 DQGYAILGKDGRK
+409 DKGYAVLGKDGRQVK
-422 VRNSHSA
+422 NSHSA

-457 NKYGSDKGLDVWHE
+457 SKYGATKGLDKWDE
-471 HMQEFGL
+471 YMKDFGL
-478 GVSTGVDLPGEFLGR
+478 GVSTGIDLPKEFLGQ
-493 LEYKNKDESALTRL
+493 LEYKADNNESALTRL

-514 QGKYTTLQ
+514 QAKYTTMQ

-544 IRDADGNVVKKIKPK
+544 IRDAEGNVVKKFKPK

-564 DFADAYWNEVHK
+564 QFADAHWNEVHK
-576 GMVTRVSSFEG
+576 GMVTKVSAFDG
-587 FPYDYARKT
+587 FPYDFARKT

-619 DNPKLAIA
+619 ENPKLAVA

-649 AYDQVYGLDG
+649 AYDEVYGLNG
-659 TPKGK
+659 IPKGK
-664 KDQGKDTE
+664 KDQNQE

>member
-1 MNLLLHKNGEA
+1 
-12 YPMFNRLRKK
+12 MFNRWRSKK
-22 KMSNEDTPV
+22 ASDEDSAV
-31 NNKPS
+31 NKPS
-36 SVRMNVFFFAAF
+36 AARINLFFFAAF

-65 GPELTYMETSRNTK
+65 GPELTYMETTRNTK

-89 IYDATGE
+89 IYDATGK

-112 YEDYRND
+112 YEDYSNGSR
-119 DRKQEAQELAE
+119 QEEAQKLADD
-130 ELAAVFKKFNPG
+130 LAAVFKEFNPG
-142 EKEQPD
+142 DKEQPD
-148 AEEILKRLDLES
+148 AEEIMKRLDLDY
-160 QKAHGYTPRLVKS
+160 QKTHGYTPRLVKS
-173 DLNMKEIAYFMEKK
+173 DLNTKEIAYFMEKK

-221 QQDNLD
+221 QQNNLD
-227 KYREISK
+227 KYKEISK
-234 SEATERD
+234 SLATERD
-241 PGMRYTQQEKVGVD
+241 PGLRYTQQEMVGVG

-275 INLRNL
+275 INARNL
-281 PEGTMQQTPP
+281 PEGTIMQTPP

-301 NKEIQM
+301 NKEIQL
-307 AAQQAIT
+307 AAQEAIT
-314 DELRKLPKAV
+314 DELRKLPKAI

-353 YDKIKYVYRNGTMAS
+353 YEKIKYVYRNGTIAS
-368 FPPDDSKKHT
+368 FPPNDSKPRHA

-398 EGLFTTGETYP
+398 EGLFTAGQTYH
-409 DQGYAILGKDGRK
+409 DQGYAILGKDGRQ

-429 YNGNITARRAI
+429 YNGHITARRAI

-457 NKYGSDKGLDVWHE
+457 NKYGSEKGIKVWDE
-471 HMQEFGL
+471 YMKDFGL
-478 GVSTGVDLPGEFLGR
+478 GVSTGVDLPGEYLGT
-493 LEYKNKDESALTRL
+493 LEYNEDHESALTRL

-514 QGKYTTLQ
+514 QAKYTTLQ

-544 IRDADGNVVKKIKPK
+544 IRDAEGNVVTKIKPK

-564 DFADAYWNEVHK
+564 DFADAYWNEVHR
-576 GMVTRVSSFEG
+576 GMVTKVSSFDG

-619 DNPKLAIA
+619 ENPKLAIA

-649 AYDQVYGLDG
+649 AYDEVYGLDG

-664 KDQGKDTE
+664 KGQEKDKE

>member
-1 MNLLLHKNGEA
+1 
-12 YPMFNRLRKK
+12 MFNRLRKK
-22 KMSNEDTPV
+22 KITNEDTPV

-119 DRKQEAQELAE
+119 DHKQEAQELAD
-130 ELAAVFKKFNPG
+130 ELAAVFKQFNPG
-142 EKEQPD
+142 DKEQPD
-148 AEEILKRLDLES
+148 AEEIMKRLDLES

-187 AEYPGAMVLEENVRK
+187 SEYPGAMVLEENVRK

-241 PGMRYTQQEKVGVD
+241 PGLRYTQQEKVGVD

-314 DELRKLPKAV
+314 DELRKLPNAV

-398 EGLFTTGETYP
+398 EGLFTTGQTYP

-544 IRDADGNVVKKIKPK
+544 IRDAEGNVVKKIKPK

-576 GMVTRVSSFEG
+576 GMVTKVSSFEG

-649 AYDQVYGLDG
+649 AYDEVYGLDG

-664 KDQGKDTE
+664 KNQGKDTE

>member
-1 MNLLLHKNGEA
+1 
-12 YPMFNRLRKK
+12 MFNRLKK
-22 KMSNEDTPV
+22 KPMAEEDTPV
-31 NNKPS
+31 NKPS
-36 SVRMNVFFFAAF
+36 TARLNLFFFAAF

-89 IYDATGE
+89 IYDATGKI
-96 VALAYSEPV
+96 ALAYSEPV

-119 DRKQEAQELAE
+119 ERRQEAEELAHD
-130 ELAAVFKKFNPG
+130 LAAVFKQFNPG
-142 EKEQPD
+142 DKEQPD
-148 AEEILKRLDLES
+148 AEEIIKRLDLDY
-160 QKAHGYTPRLVKS
+160 QKTFGYVPRLVKS
-173 DLNMKEIAYFMEKK
+173 DLSTKEIAFFMEKK
-187 AEYPGAMVLEENVRK
+187 AEYPGVMVLEENIRK
-202 YDPDRVAVQVIG
+202 YDPDGVAVQVVG
-214 YTREFKG
+214 YTREFKRAP
-221 QQDNLD
+221 DSLA
-227 KYREISK
+227 KYKAIREGAS
-234 SEATERD
+234 TQRD
-241 PGMRYTQQEKVGVD
+241 PGLVYHEEEKVGFD
-255 GLEFQYQEELRGR
+255 GLELQYQEELRGR

-275 INLRNL
+275 IDARNL
-281 PEGTMQQTPP
+281 PDGTMLQTPP

-307 AAQQAIT
+307 AAQEAIT
-314 DELRKLPKAV
+314 DELRRLPKAI

-353 YDKIKYVYRNGTMAS
+353 YDKIKFVFRNGTTES
-368 FPPDDSKKHT
+368 FPPNDAKPSHA

-398 EGLFTTGETYP
+398 EGLFTAGQTYH
-409 DQGYAILGKDGRK
+409 DQGYAILGKDGRQ

-429 YNGNITARRAI
+429 YNGSITARKAI

-457 NKYGSDKGLDVWHE
+457 NKYGSTKGVKVWDE
-471 HMQEFGL
+471 HMKDFGL
-478 GVSTGVDLPGEFLGR
+478 GVSTGIDLPKEYLGT
-493 LEYKNKDESALTRL
+493 LEYNNDETESALTRL

-514 QGKYTTLQ
+514 QAKYTTMQ

-544 IRDADGNVVKKIKPK
+544 IRDADGNVVKEIKPK

-564 DFADAYWNEVHK
+564 DFADAHWNEVHK
-576 GMVTRVSSFEG
+576 GMVTKVSSFDG

-619 DNPKLAIA
+619 DNPKLAVA

-649 AYDQVYGLDG
+649 AYDEVYGLDG

-664 KDQGKDTE
+664 KDEAKDKE